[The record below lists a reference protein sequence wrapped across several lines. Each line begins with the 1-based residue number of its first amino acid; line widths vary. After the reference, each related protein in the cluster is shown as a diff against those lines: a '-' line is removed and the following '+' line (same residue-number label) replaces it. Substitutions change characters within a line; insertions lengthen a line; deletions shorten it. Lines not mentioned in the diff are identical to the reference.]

1 MGLPELVA
9 TIAARVL
16 EAMRFV
22 LYLCMGSKKAW
33 GTFRQFARRP
43 TLEQQN
49 ACDAS
54 KRRAKDKY
62 RPRRMNNG
70 DGTTRLAELG
80 EKGGMLYD
88 VMLTPMRSM
97 QEFGLG
103 IAALYYVT
111 AGYAVI
117 LTIQFFLVTPSFL
130 HYSSREYSDEQRG
143 IPIYL
148 VGSAVCTRRENVVA
162 WNPETGANETLSRNM
177 CQVTAL
183 QGYMNLACL
192 ALFGVCMAIFWKK
205 MDRKLEEM
213 DEALQSAQDY
223 TVVCEHPPADAVDTE
238 EWYQF
243 FSQFGEVASITI
255 AVDNHE
261 LLDCLVQRRV
271 ASMGAVMAGAQ
282 TDNAD
287 AGGGFDL
294 ASWIDQEMGK
304 LTNNIES
311 LMQVFSSHKE
321 DKNKAAL
328 EACYEKTCPA
338 VFIFCIFEDETSQR
352 NCLQSLTTGW
362 LSRKLSLATVKE
374 EHKFRGLLL
383 SVAEASEPTEVMYA
397 KLRRHDWTHNAISIV
412 STAFSSLVVCY
423 GCGVLVGYF
432 VVNHSIYMTA
442 LVVSAIKEALPH
454 VIKATTDHE
463 IHGTHSGIEVAIM
476 NKTFL
481 FEIMTGPF
489 AIYVYSA
496 FTNTLDVSYLDQ
508 VQQILI
514 FDSIAAPIWTF
525 WQPITYFQRKF
536 IAPLTQS
543 EIQQENYYRG
553 QEVRLGEEL
562 AHRTA
567 GLMLSLFYVAL
578 LPAGLVVSVLSFTIA
593 YWMNKHGLFRR
604 WTRMP
609 TFGSRLVATTKA
621 HTAVSLVGAVII
633 SGRFYAGWP
642 FDEVCSKNGVA
653 ANGFYK
659 CDRTQKPFLNHP
671 QSWMT
676 EDQQAVVTLYNR
688 AGILLILAF
697 AVWWIGFAAGY
708 GLKALLYGG
717 YDSVGDSQDIPYTT
731 VIEIQ
736 GYVPAI
742 EVPMLDTPLICCDR
756 SGFDSEY
763 IHFQVEYDNYDLYL
777 EVKCELEKKGE
788 EKKLDNLFS
797 KCRFYPTVSN
807 PDPLMKRSSGQTQLG
822 TLWVYVDKAAGIV
835 GHKALTGKSD
845 PVIKM
850 RYMKNEWKTK
860 TCRNTVDP
868 LFQETFAVQVRNTL
882 SHEREDANYS
892 TTDP

>member
-9 TIAARVL
+9 TIAARIL
-16 EAMRFV
+16 EAMRFGF
-22 LYLCMGSKKAW
+22 YLMLGSKKAW
-33 GTFRQFARRP
+33 GTFRQYARRP
-43 TLEQQN
+43 TMEQQN
-49 ACDAS
+49 ACDES

-62 RPRRMNNG
+62 RPRRIHNG

-80 EKGGMLYD
+80 EMGGMLYD

-111 AGYAVI
+111 AGYAII
-117 LTIQFFLVTPSFL
+117 LMIQFCLVMPSFM
-130 HYSSREYSDEQRG
+130 HYSSVEYSDEQRG

-148 VGSAVCTRRENVVA
+148 KGSAVCTRREDVVA
-162 WNPETGANETLSRNM
+162 WNRETGANETLSRNM
-177 CQVTAL
+177 CHVTAL

-192 ALFGVCMAIFWKK
+192 ALFGICMAYFWRV

-223 TVVCEHPPADAVDTE
+223 TVVCMHPPADAIDTE

-255 AVDNHE
+255 AVDNSE
-261 LLDCLVQRRV
+261 MLDCLVQRRV
-271 ASMGAVMAGAQ
+271 ASMGAVMSGADVE
-282 TDNAD
+282 TVD
-287 AGGGFDL
+287 GFDL
-294 ASWIDQEMGK
+294 ASWVEQEMGK
-304 LTNNIES
+304 LTNNIDN
-311 LMQVFSSHKE
+311 LMKVFSTHKE
-321 DKNKAAL
+321 DKNRLAL
-328 EACYEKTCPA
+328 EACYEKTYSA
-338 VFIFCIFEDETSQR
+338 VCIFCIFEDELSQR
-352 NCLQSLTTGW
+352 NCLKSLTSGW
-362 LSRKLSLATVKE
+362 LARKLNLTQIKN
-374 EHKFRGLLL
+374 EHKFRGLRL
-383 SVAEASEPTEVMYA
+383 SVEEASEPTEVMYS
-397 KLRRHDWTHNAISIV
+397 KLRRHDWTHHVISV
-412 STAFSSLVVCY
+412 ATTAFTTLVVCY

-432 VVNHSIYMTA
+432 VQNHSIYITA
-442 LVVSAIKEALPH
+442 LVVSAIKETLPQ

-463 IHGTHSGIEVAIM
+463 VHGTHSGIEVAIM
-476 NKTFL
+476 NKVFL

-496 FTNTLDVSYLDQ
+496 FTHTLDVTYLDQ
-508 VQQILI
+508 VQQVLI

-536 IAPLTQS
+536 IAPLTVGG
-543 EIQQENYYRG
+543 IQQENYYRG
-553 QEVRLGEEL
+553 AEVRLGEEL

-567 GLMLSLFYVAL
+567 GLVLSMFYVAL
-578 LPAGLVVSVLSFTIA
+578 LPLGLVVSVFSFTIA
-593 YWMNKHGLFRR
+593 YWMSKHGLFRR
-604 WTRMP
+604 WIRMP

-621 HTAVSLVGAVII
+621 HTVIALVGSVLI
-633 SGRFYAGWP
+633 SGRVYTGWP
-642 FDEVCSKNGVA
+642 FDEVCSENGDA

-659 CDRTQKPFLNHP
+659 CDRAFQPFLNEP
-671 QSWMT
+671 QSWMS
-676 EDQQAVVTLYNR
+676 EDQQALVSLYNR
-688 AGILLILAF
+688 AGVIMIMGF
-697 AVWWIGFAAGY
+697 VVWWVGFAAGY
-708 GLKALLYGG
+708 GIKALLYGG
-717 YDSVGDSQDIPYTT
+717 YDSVGDSQDIPYST

-777 EVKCELEKKGE
+777 EVKSELEKKGQ
-788 EKKLDNLFS
+788 EKKLEHLFS
-797 KCRFYPTVSN
+797 KCRYYPTVSN

-822 TLWVYVDKAAGIV
+822 TLWVYVDHAAGIV

-850 RYMKNEWKTK
+850 RYMKSEWKTK
-860 TCRNTVDP
+860 TCKNTVDP
-868 LFQETFAVQVRNTL
+868 LFQETFAVQVRNHL
-882 SHEREDANYS
+882 LRERDGAN
-892 TTDP
+892 